1 MTVEGKYAK
10 LRKIQIWTVFGCT
23 FSFLTLYVDR
33 VDAFSLINVPL
44 RIWMF
49 SFKSHLW
56 WNRFY
61 YYADSILVVRDLRS
75 TSDHVQIIHSVD
87 PFGSWAMLKDSKH
100 HFGPFRIAW
109 FKEIVATG
117 LKNLD
122 SDCAHLIS
130 CYSAVFPSQSASKCY
145 STVYYLCLVYM
156 CQSLFIAHGKRREPF
171 FWEKATGIL
180 DSQVCGRAFRLPL
193 CFVRFT
199 VCRLARSS
207 SGSNMCLLCQ
217 VLC

>member
-10 LRKIQIWTVFGCT
+10 LRKIQIWRVFGCT
-23 FSFLTLYVDR
+23 FYVLTLYADR

-49 SFKSHLW
+49 SFKSYLW

-61 YYADSILVVRDLRS
+61 YYTDSMLVVRDLRS

-122 SDCAHLIS
+122 SAPDFLLFS
-130 CYSAVFPSQSASKCY
+130 CFPQSVCIKVLFHSIL
-145 STVYYLCLVYM
+145 SLCLVYV
-156 CQSLFIAHGKRREPF
+156 CQSLFMAHG
-171 FWEKATGIL
+171 
-180 DSQVCGRAFRLPL
+180 
-193 CFVRFT
+193 
-199 VCRLARSS
+199 
-207 SGSNMCLLCQ
+207 
-217 VLC
+217 